1 MYKNKLN
8 IHYWLRKIY
17 VSKIFQ
23 KLPIKKDFLRKIIFT
38 SIFQSNHWVQGED
51 IFPKEFISVSGHG
64 SNINTDQSN
73 NLISSLSSFIKN
85 YKINSFLD
93 MPCGDFLWMN
103 ELLKKNNIMNY
114 LGIDIVDEII
124 KKNKKKYENEK
135 IKFSTFDI
143 INFHTDE
150 KFELVFMRDF
160 FIHINNAD
168 IKKVLS
174 NIQKMNIDYFAFE
187 NYDISKN
194 EDVITGRHRK
204 VNLKLDPFNLGDPI
218 FFFKDYEKDKYI
230 YFYKKNSLI
239 NKINQN

>member
-1 MYKNKLN
+1 M
-8 IHYWLRKIY
+8 
-17 VSKIFQ
+17 
-23 KLPIKKDFLRKIIFT
+23 PIKKDFLRKIIFT

-230 YFYKKNSLI
+230 YFYEKNSLI
-239 NKINQN
+239 NKINQI

>member
-103 ELLKKNNIMNY
+103 ELLKKNKIMNY

>member
-1 MYKNKLN
+1 LYKNKLN

>member
-38 SIFQSNHWVQGED
+38 SIFQSNHWVQEED
-51 IFPKEFISVSGHG
+51 IFPKEFISISGHG

-103 ELLKKNNIMNY
+103 ELLKKNKIMNY

>member
-8 IHYWLRKIY
+8 IYYWLRKIY

-23 KLPIKKDFLRKIIFT
+23 NLPLKRVFLRKIIFN
-38 SIFQSNHWVQGED
+38 SIYQSKHWVQDEN
-51 IFPKEFISVSGHG
+51 IFPERFISISGHG

-73 NLISSLSSFIKN
+73 NLISSLSDFIKN
-85 YKINSFLD
+85 YQISSLLD

-103 ELLKKNNIMNY
+103 ELLKKNKIIKY
-114 LGIDIVDEII
+114 LGIDIVNDII
-124 KKNKKKYENEK
+124 KKNKIKYENEK
-135 IKFSTFDI
+135 IKFSNFDI
-143 INFHTDE
+143 IDFYTNENFD
-150 KFELVFMRDF
+150 LVIMRDF

>member
-38 SIFQSNHWVQGED
+38 SIFQSNHWVQEED
-51 IFPKEFISVSGHG
+51 IFPKEFISISGHG

-230 YFYKKNSLI
+230 YFYEKNSLI

>member
-1 MYKNKLN
+1 LYKNKLN

-230 YFYKKNSLI
+230 YFYEKNSLI

>member
-1 MYKNKLN
+1 M
-8 IHYWLRKIY
+8 
-17 VSKIFQ
+17 
-23 KLPIKKDFLRKIIFT
+23 PIKKDFLRKIIFT

-230 YFYKKNSLI
+230 YFYEKNSLI

>member
-103 ELLKKNNIMNY
+103 ELLKKNKIMNY

-230 YFYKKNSLI
+230 YFYEKNSLI